1 MIKRSHQKFLR
12 KADLGVTDMELW
24 DLYDKDGN
32 QTIEI
37 TDMELSHIAEY
48 AELFV
53 SVFNAEPWN
62 DSWTKET
69 AQIRIENMMKTGT
82 FIGKALSADNGL
94 KGIAFRYTAEKN
106 IVSVHAV
113 STVIQAVSPYVR
125 AWLYRKNDSA
135 EFDFILFVPVCHL
148 AFKFLS

>member
-37 TDMELSHIAEY
+37 TDMELSRIAEY

-82 FIGKALSADNGL
+82 FIGK
-94 KGIAFRYTAEKN
+94 
-106 IVSVHAV
+106 
-113 STVIQAVSPYVR
+113 
-125 AWLYRKNDSA
+125 
-135 EFDFILFVPVCHL
+135 EFCPKICVNSKSRCKIEQKILFRG
-148 AFKFLS
+148 LSPLSTL